1 MQSSIL
7 VVDDDPGVRR
17 LVTWQLE
24 SEGYLVKPAADGT
37 TAMLAVDH
45 DNISLVVLDL
55 SLPDVGGLDV
65 LRHIRKT
72 SALPVIVVSGRA
84 GETDRIVGLDLGADD
99 YMTKPFSPGEL
110 SSLIRAVMRRS
121 SPSEIRPE

>member
-1 MQSSIL
+1 
-7 VVDDDPGVRR
+7 
-17 LVTWQLE
+17 
-24 SEGYLVKPAADGT
+24 
-37 TAMLAVDH
+37 MLAVDH
-45 DNISLVVLDL
+45 DNISLVVLL

-110 SSLIRAVMRRS
+110 SSRIRAVMRRS